1 MDIGGIWPWLILAG
15 LGMFHGLNPAMGW
28 LFAVALGLHRHSR
41 QVVLVSLLP
50 VALGHALSIS
60 LVAVTVMAM
69 GAVIDEGVLRTAMG
83 AILVLWAAYHWLY
96 GHRHRVRIGMT
107 TGLAGLVL
115 WSFLMATGHGAGLML
130 VPALMPLCAG
140 GSIMGAGSLPIAL
153 GAIGLHT
160 LAMLAVTGLVSLVVH
175 DWLGLAFLKQSWI
188 NFDLLWTGA
197 LIGTGLVLAVT
208 A

>member
-1 MDIGGIWPWLILAG
+1 MDIGETWPWLALAG

-41 QVVLVSLLP
+41 QVVLISLLP
-50 VALGHALSIS
+50 MALGHALSIS
-60 LVAVTVMAM
+60 LVAASVMAM
-69 GAVIDEGVLRTAMG
+69 GAVIDAGALRAATS

-130 VPALMPLCAG
+130 VPALMPLCAAD
-140 GSIMGAGSLPIAL
+140 SIMGAGSLPIAL
-153 GAIGLHT
+153 AAVGLHT
-160 LAMLAVTGLVSLVVH
+160 LAMLGVTGLVALVVH
-175 DWLGLAFLKQSWI
+175 DWLGLAVLKQSWI

-197 LIGTGLVLAVT
+197 LIGSGLLLTIT